1 MKSEERKVVSQQD
14 FQDYQNLLIN
24 QKNIND

>member
-14 FQDYQNLLIN
+14 FQDYQNLLMN

>member
-14 FQDYQNLLIN
+14 FQDYQNLLMN
-24 QKNIND
+24 QKNVND